1 MGNFVAGIA
10 SNFVERDFTTT
21 PLTDEEIDVLI
32 EQIPKD
38 DVLDSLNQE
47 DKETIMNNYPVND
60 LVQRL
65 GQSEREKI
73 VKAMSNEKIFNLKG
87 DNIFDYYLTNSKS
100 ELKNCMKGHMNKDG
114 TLCTD
119 EKFKRMITTIPN
131 LVMGPLGE
139 KQSQW
144 DTEKQGLEV
153 QWDTEKKGLESQWDT
168 EKKGLEAQW
177 DTEKKGLEAQWDTE
191 KQGLEKRYNT
201 LDAAYDSLQEQ
212 KNTLETQWKGEKKG
226 LENKWDTEKKDLKR
240 NYARL
245 DSSYDKLEKKHD
257 TLLKQNSKEAPKTMV
272 TSEGKQDYSMSELDC
287 ANYAIAT
294 GSTFY
299 NLKDKQNDGNV
310 RTQNI
315 KGEVYYLEQKG
326 EVGKHHLSG
335 AKCKSYA
342 EKNNHE
348 YEGMVEIGVS
358 SPGAC
363 ILKDNKVSYNMTVG
377 GWENYADCSPTEKC
391 IKKKTLKDEVG
402 GCQVQNWDWNR
413 SGEIDK
419 RVYYYDRNLS
429 TDLCDF
435 KSHDRSGK
443 VRIWKDSNF
452 CVKKWKDYKP
462 DETDTTNF
470 KKDDY
475 KEYSPYLKFMEKV
488 ESLGET
494 KDDGSNIWDKQDHGR
509 GKKFKKELVE
519 LSDDIRNNIK
529 HISENECRLY
539 AGEDASN
546 YFVRNNKFLPKGC
559 VRQKTM
565 RYFAK
570 RVPGPDPN
578 FGKIF
583 YNYTDKQ
590 IFSRKYNR
598 VHDRERTIK
607 YYDKKSG
614 EFKEHKIEKYK
625 PRFTTIVKK

>member
-1 MGNFVAGIA
+1 MGFGA
-10 SNFVERDFTTT
+10 SKIDYKERDFTKQ
-21 PLTDEEIDVLI
+21 PLEKEEIDILLQALPEEDVIDSI
-32 EQIPKD
+32 ED
-38 DVLDSLNQE
+38 E
-47 DKETIMNNYPVND
+47 
-60 LVQRL
+60 
-65 GQSEREKI
+65 GREKI
-73 VKAMSNEKIFNLKG
+73 LRAMSDQKVFNIRG
-87 DNIFDYYLTNSKS
+87 DNIFDYYFTNNKS
-100 ELKNCMKGHMNKDG
+100 ELKSCMTNQFTRGG
-114 TLCTD
+114 TPCLD
-119 EKFKRMITTIPN
+119 EKFNRMITTIPD
-131 LVMGPLGE
+131 LVQGPLGE
-139 KQSQW
+139 KQ
-144 DTEKQGLEV
+144 
-153 QWDTEKKGLESQWDT
+153 
-168 EKKGLEAQW
+168 AQW
-177 DTEKKGLEAQWDTE
+177 DTERQSLKSK
-191 KQGLEKRYNT
+191 YNT

-212 KNTLETQWKGEKKG
+212 KNNLETQWGAEKKG
-226 LENKWDTEKKDLKR
+226 LEEQWDTEKKDLKR
-240 NYARL
+240 DYARL
-245 DSSYDKLEKKHD
+245 DSSYDNLQKKHD
-257 TLLKQNSKEAPKTMV
+257 SLLKQNSKEAPKTIV

-287 ANYAIAT
+287 ANYAIST
-294 GSTFY
+294 GSNFY
-299 NLKDKQNDGNV
+299 NLKDQQNDGNV
-310 RTQNI
+310 RTDNL

-326 EVGKHHLSG
+326 EVGKHHLSE

-391 IKKKTLKDEVG
+391 IKLKTLKDEVG

-475 KEYSPYLKFMEKV
+475 KEYSPYLEFIEKV
-488 ESLGET
+488 ESQGET
-494 KDDGSNIWDKQDHGR
+494 KDIGSKIWDKQDG
-509 GKKFKKELVE
+509 GDDEKFKKELVE

-546 YFVRNNKFLPKGC
+546 YFVRNNQFLPKGC

-565 RYFAK
+565 RYFAS
-570 RVPGPDPN
+570 RVPDPDPN

-590 IFSRKYNR
+590 VFNRKYSR
-598 VHDRERTIK
+598 IHDRERTIK